1 MEMIIA
7 RSEEVDLSFHAPPSK
22 SYTHR
27 GLITAA
33 LADNT
38 SHIIHPLISGDT
50 RITMQALSDFGVPLF
65 ADEDQITVEGS
76 GGAFECREGLVLD
89 MGNSGTSFRL
99 LTSMALLCGK
109 PVTITGSP
117 RMRERPVRP
126 LVDALNALGGS
137 IRYLGE
143 EGRPPLLIRGELRGG
158 EAMIDSQVSS
168 QFVSSVLLIAPY
180 ALGDV
185 VVTHPSPPASASYID
200 LTIDIMRKFG
210 AVVKKEGPL
219 GFTVEAGRHY
229 RSQDYP
235 IEGDYSSASYFFAIA
250 AACGGR
256 VRVDNLN
263 PRSVQGDRRFIG
275 ALGSMGCTVQENRNG
290 IVVEREGP
298 LEGIDIDMTTSPD
311 TVQTLCAVAALAR
324 STSRIHGIS
333 HLQYKESDRV
343 KATTLLLREMGA
355 DIKVEG
361 DTILISPASLSGI
374 AVDPG
379 DDHRTAMSF
388 AVLGLATGGM
398 RILNAECVD
407 KSFPGFWKALGE
419 AGLV

>member
-1 MEMIIA
+1 
-7 RSEEVDLSFHAPPSK
+7 L
-22 SYTHR
+22 
-27 GLITAA
+27 
-33 LADNT
+33 
-38 SHIIHPLISGDT
+38 
-50 RITMQALSDFGVPLF
+50 
-65 ADEDQITVEGS
+65 
-76 GGAFECREGLVLD
+76 ECREGLVLD

-99 LTSMALLCGK
+99 ITSMALICGK

-117 RMRERPVRP
+117 RMRERPVGP

-143 EGRPPLLIRGELRGG
+143 EGRPPLLIKGALRGG
-158 EAMIDSQVSS
+158 EATIDSRLSS
-168 QFVSSVLLIAPY
+168 QFVSSVLLTAPY
-180 ALGDV
+180 AREDV
-185 VVTHPSPPASASYID
+185 LVTLPSSPVSASYID
-200 LTIDIMRKFG
+200 LTIDIMRRFG
-210 AVVKKEGPL
+210 ASVKKEGPL

-229 RSQDYP
+229 LPQDYP
-235 IEGDYSSASYFFAIA
+235 VEGDYSSASYFFAIA

-275 ALGSMGCTVQENRNG
+275 ALRSMGCTVQENRNG
-290 IVVEREGP
+290 VAVERGGP

-311 TVQTLCAVAALAR
+311 TVQTLCVVAALAG
-324 STSRIHGIS
+324 SPSRIRGIS

-343 KATTLLLREMGA
+343 KVTTLLLRQMGA
-355 DIKVEG
+355 DINVEG
-361 DTILISPASLSGI
+361 DTILISPASLRGI
-374 AVDPG
+374 TVDPG

-407 KSFPGFWKALGE
+407 KSFPGFWTALGE

>member
-1 MEMIIA
+1 MEIIVG
-7 RSEEVDLSFHAPPSK
+7 RPTEVDLSFSAPPSK

-27 GLITAA
+27 GLIAA
-33 LADNT
+33 GLADGT
-38 SHIIHPLISGDT
+38 SHIIRPLISGDT
-50 RITMQALSDFGVPLF
+50 RITMQALGDFGVPLF
-65 ADEDQITVEGS
+65 DDRDRITVEGT
-76 GGAFECREGLVLD
+76 GGALECREGLVLD

-99 LTSMALLCGK
+99 ITSMALICGK

-117 RMRERPVRP
+117 RMRERPVGP

-143 EGRPPLLIRGELRGG
+143 EGRPPLLIKGALRGG
-158 EAMIDSQVSS
+158 EATIDSRLSS
-168 QFVSSVLLIAPY
+168 QFVSSVLLTAPY
-180 ALGDV
+180 AREDV
-185 VVTHPSPPASASYID
+185 LVTLPSSPVSASYID
-200 LTIDIMRKFG
+200 LTIDIMRRFG
-210 AVVKKEGPL
+210 ASVKKEGPL

-229 RSQDYP
+229 LPQDYP
-235 IEGDYSSASYFFAIA
+235 VEGDYSSASYFFAIA

-275 ALGSMGCTVQENRNG
+275 ALRSMGCTVQENRNG
-290 IVVEREGP
+290 VVVERDGP

-311 TVQTLCAVAALAR
+311 TVQTLCVVAALAG
-324 STSRIHGIS
+324 SPSRIRGIS

-343 KATTLLLREMGA
+343 KVTTLLLRQMGA
-355 DIKVEG
+355 DINVEG
-361 DTILISPASLSGI
+361 DTILISPASLRGI
-374 AVDPG
+374 TVDPG

-407 KSFPGFWKALGE
+407 KSFPGFWTALGE